1 MYRIGLGYD
10 IHKLTQGRDLI
21 IGGVKI
27 THEKGLLGHS
37 DADVL
42 VHAIIDAMLGA
53 LAMADIGTLFPDTD
67 PFYKGADSI
76 VLLKKVYEM
85 ISRNPDISTL
95 SELQA
100 KTPDSVVLIMH
111 DEKNEKILLNKE
123 FRLALGDWV
132 YNFPAGLIDEGEEP
146 IESAR
151 RELKEETGLDLLTVN
166 DILPLSYSA
175 IGFANETNLCI
186 VGVANGTFSKS
197 SSTVEEIKAGWYTK
211 DEVKKLL
218 KTELFAA
225 RTQSYCYLWSK

>member
-1 MYRIGLGYD
+1 MEFKSLKKIHDGHFIHRYD
-10 IHKLTQGRDLI
+10 IT
-21 IGGVKI
+21 
-27 THEKGLLGHS
+27 
-37 DADVL
+37 
-42 VHAIIDAMLGA
+42 
-53 LAMADIGTLFPDTD
+53 
-67 PFYKGADSI
+67 
-76 VLLKKVYEM
+76 YE
-85 ISRNPDISTL
+85 
-95 SELQA
+95 
-100 KTPDSVVLIMH
+100 
-111 DEKNEKILLNKE
+111 ILLNKE

-186 VGVANGTFSKS
+186 VGVADGTFSKS

>member
-1 MYRIGLGYD
+1 MEFKSLKKIHDGHFIHRYD
-10 IHKLTQGRDLI
+10 IT
-21 IGGVKI
+21 
-27 THEKGLLGHS
+27 
-37 DADVL
+37 
-42 VHAIIDAMLGA
+42 
-53 LAMADIGTLFPDTD
+53 
-67 PFYKGADSI
+67 
-76 VLLKKVYEM
+76 YETV
-85 ISRNPDISTL
+85 D
-95 SELQA
+95 A

-186 VGVANGTFSKS
+186 VGVADGTFSKS

-225 RTQSYCYLWSK
+225 RTQSYCYLWCK

>member
-1 MYRIGLGYD
+1 MEFKGLKKIHDGHFIHRYD
-10 IHKLTQGRDLI
+10 ITYETVDGK
-21 IGGVKI
+21 
-27 THEKGLLGHS
+27 E
-37 DADVL
+37 
-42 VHAIIDAMLGA
+42 
-53 LAMADIGTLFPDTD
+53 
-67 PFYKGADSI
+67 
-76 VLLKKVYEM
+76 KVYEM
-85 ISRNPDISTL
+85 ISRNPDIATL

-111 DEKNEKILLNKE
+111 DENNEKILLNKE

-186 VGVANGTFSKS
+186 VGVADGTFSES

-211 DEVKKLL
+211 EEVKKLL

>member
-1 MYRIGLGYD
+1 MEFKSLKKIHDGHFIHRYD
-10 IHKLTQGRDLI
+10 ITYETVDGK
-21 IGGVKI
+21 
-27 THEKGLLGHS
+27 E
-37 DADVL
+37 
-42 VHAIIDAMLGA
+42 
-53 LAMADIGTLFPDTD
+53 
-67 PFYKGADSI
+67 
-76 VLLKKVYEM
+76 KVYEM

-100 KTPDSVVLIMH
+100 KTPDS
-111 DEKNEKILLNKE
+111 
-123 FRLALGDWV
+123 LALGDWV

-186 VGVANGTFSKS
+186 VGVADGTFSKS

>member
-1 MYRIGLGYD
+1 MEFKSLKKIHDGHFIHRYD
-10 IHKLTQGRDLI
+10 ITYETVDGK
-21 IGGVKI
+21 
-27 THEKGLLGHS
+27 E
-37 DADVL
+37 
-42 VHAIIDAMLGA
+42 
-53 LAMADIGTLFPDTD
+53 
-67 PFYKGADSI
+67 
-76 VLLKKVYEM
+76 KVYEM

-151 RELKEETGLDLLTVN
+151 RELKEETGIDLLTVN

-186 VGVANGTFSKS
+186 VGVADGTFSKS

>member
-1 MYRIGLGYD
+1 M
-10 IHKLTQGRDLI
+10 T
-21 IGGVKI
+21 V
-27 THEKGLLGHS
+27 
-37 DADVL
+37 
-42 VHAIIDAMLGA
+42 
-53 LAMADIGTLFPDTD
+53 
-67 PFYKGADSI
+67 
-76 VLLKKVYEM
+76 
-85 ISRNPDISTL
+85 TL
-95 SELQA
+95 S
-100 KTPDSVVLIMH
+100 TVLIMH

-186 VGVANGTFSKS
+186 VGVADGTFSKS

-225 RTQSYCYLWSK
+225 RTLSYCYLWSK

>member
-1 MYRIGLGYD
+1 
-10 IHKLTQGRDLI
+10 
-21 IGGVKI
+21 
-27 THEKGLLGHS
+27 
-37 DADVL
+37 
-42 VHAIIDAMLGA
+42 
-53 LAMADIGTLFPDTD
+53 
-67 PFYKGADSI
+67 
-76 VLLKKVYEM
+76 
-85 ISRNPDISTL
+85 
-95 SELQA
+95 
-100 KTPDSVVLIMH
+100 MH

-218 KTELFAA
+218 KTEL
-225 RTQSYCYLWSK
+225 S

>member
-1 MYRIGLGYD
+1 MEFKSLKKIHDGHFIHRYD
-10 IHKLTQGRDLI
+10 ITYETVDGK
-21 IGGVKI
+21 
-27 THEKGLLGHS
+27 E
-37 DADVL
+37 
-42 VHAIIDAMLGA
+42 
-53 LAMADIGTLFPDTD
+53 
-67 PFYKGADSI
+67 
-76 VLLKKVYEM
+76 KVYE
-85 ISRNPDISTL
+85 I
-95 SELQA
+95 
-100 KTPDSVVLIMH
+100 
-111 DEKNEKILLNKE
+111 NKE

>member
-1 MYRIGLGYD
+1 MEFKSLKKIHDGHFIHRYD
-10 IHKLTQGRDLI
+10 ITYETVDGK
-21 IGGVKI
+21 
-27 THEKGLLGHS
+27 E
-37 DADVL
+37 
-42 VHAIIDAMLGA
+42 
-53 LAMADIGTLFPDTD
+53 
-67 PFYKGADSI
+67 
-76 VLLKKVYEM
+76 KVYEM
-85 ISRNPDISTL
+85 IIRNPDISTL

-100 KTPDSVVLIMH
+100 KTLDSVVLIMH

-186 VGVANGTFSKS
+186 VGVADGTFSKS

>member
-1 MYRIGLGYD
+1 MNFKGIEKKEAGKFITRYD
-10 IHKLTQGRDLI
+10 ITYETVDNQ
-21 IGGVKI
+21 
-27 THEKGLLGHS
+27 
-37 DADVL
+37 
-42 VHAIIDAMLGA
+42 
-53 LAMADIGTLFPDTD
+53 
-67 PFYKGADSI
+67 
-76 VLLKKVYEM
+76 KKVYEI
-85 ISRNPDISTL
+85 ISRKKNMETYEALHGDKPD
-95 SELQA
+95 A
-100 KTPDSVVLIMH
+100 VVIIAT
-111 DEKNEKILLNKE
+111 NETGDKLLVNKE
-123 FRLALGDWV
+123 FRLAVGDWV

-186 VGVANGTFSKS
+186 VGVADGTFSKS

>member
-1 MYRIGLGYD
+1 MEFKSLKKIHDGHFIHRYD
-10 IHKLTQGRDLI
+10 ITYETVDGK
-21 IGGVKI
+21 
-27 THEKGLLGHS
+27 E
-37 DADVL
+37 
-42 VHAIIDAMLGA
+42 
-53 LAMADIGTLFPDTD
+53 
-67 PFYKGADSI
+67 
-76 VLLKKVYEM
+76 KVYEM

-166 DILPLSYSA
+166 DILKMIEEARFENFKNS
-175 IGFANETNLCI
+175 IGANLTDKEKKNATNKVPNFYCGFI
-186 VGVANGTFSKS
+186 DDKEM
-197 SSTVEEIKAGWYTK
+197 EESIKQ
-211 DEVKKLL
+211 LL
-218 KTELFAA
+218 GKMA
-225 RTQSYCYLWSK
+225 QK

>member
-1 MYRIGLGYD
+1 MEFKSLKKIHDGHFIHRYD
-10 IHKLTQGRDLI
+10 ITYETVDGK
-21 IGGVKI
+21 
-27 THEKGLLGHS
+27 E
-37 DADVL
+37 
-42 VHAIIDAMLGA
+42 
-53 LAMADIGTLFPDTD
+53 
-67 PFYKGADSI
+67 
-76 VLLKKVYEM
+76 KVYEM
-85 ISRNPDISTL
+85 ISRKPDVTTRA
-95 SELQA
+95 ELQA
-100 KTPDSVVLIMH
+100 KTTVSDVLSRH
-111 DEKNEKILLNKE
+111 DEKNKKILLNKE

-186 VGVANGTFSKS
+186 VGVADGTFSKS

-211 DEVKKLL
+211 DEIKKLL

>member
-1 MYRIGLGYD
+1 MEFKKFKKKFMTVTLSTAMISHMKRSM
-10 IHKLTQGRDLI
+10 
-21 IGGVKI
+21 
-27 THEKGLLGHS
+27 EK
-37 DADVL
+37 
-42 VHAIIDAMLGA
+42 
-53 LAMADIGTLFPDTD
+53 
-67 PFYKGADSI
+67 
-76 VLLKKVYEM
+76 KKVYEM

-186 VGVANGTFSKS
+186 VGVADGTFSKS
-197 SSTVEEIKAGWYTK
+197 SSTVEEIKAGWY
-211 DEVKKLL
+211 KKRRSQKTSENGIIRRKNAILL
-218 KTELFAA
+218 LLVE
-225 RTQSYCYLWSK
+225 

>member
-1 MYRIGLGYD
+1 
-10 IHKLTQGRDLI
+10 
-21 IGGVKI
+21 
-27 THEKGLLGHS
+27 
-37 DADVL
+37 
-42 VHAIIDAMLGA
+42 
-53 LAMADIGTLFPDTD
+53 
-67 PFYKGADSI
+67 
-76 VLLKKVYEM
+76 
-85 ISRNPDISTL
+85 
-95 SELQA
+95 
-100 KTPDSVVLIMH
+100 TPDSVFLIMH

-186 VGVANGTFSKS
+186 VGVADGTFSKS